1 MRNYSK
7 MLNSKQRIK
16 IFNGGFDMSDER
28 LIVALDFNKF
38 SDVKNLINELG
49 DDVVFYKV
57 GMELFY
63 SEGEKVVYWLKEQNK
78 KVFLDL
84 KLCDIPNTVAGGLCS
99 LMKLGAD
106 ILNVH
111 AVGGFEMMEA
121 GILSLRAESERLQI
135 PCPKLIAI
143 TVLTS
148 MDQSDWDGL
157 GYGNIDMTQQALHLA
172 KLAQFAGLDGVVSSP
187 QEAKAIRQ
195 ECGKDF
201 LIVTPGIRPIGS
213 DIDDQS
219 RVSLPSYAI
228 ENGSNYLVV
237 GRPIRSAENPL
248 QAARNILEEIKNVG
262 NV

>member
-1 MRNYSK
+1 MA
-7 MLNSKQRIK
+7 
-16 IFNGGFDMSDER
+16 DER
-28 LIVALDFNKF
+28 LIVALDFNNL
-38 SDVKNLINELG
+38 DDAKNLVNELG

-63 SEGEKVVYWLKEQNK
+63 SVGAEIVKWLKEQNK

-84 KLCDIPNTVAGGLCS
+84 KLFDIPNTVAGGLCS

-111 AVGGFEMMEA
+111 ASGGFEMMETA
-121 GILSLRAESERLQI
+121 ALSLRAEAERLNI
-135 PCPKLIAI
+135 TCPKIIAI

-148 MDQSDWDGL
+148 IDKQDWDGM
-157 GYGNIDMTQQALHLA
+157 GYDKIDMAQQVLHFA

-187 QEAKAIRQ
+187 QEAKMIRD

-213 DIDDQS
+213 DIDDQT
-219 RVSLPSYAI
+219 RISLPKYAI

-237 GRPIRSAENPL
+237 GRPIRSAENPKL
-248 QAARNILEEIKNVG
+248 AAQNILEEIREV
-262 NV
+262 

>member
-1 MRNYSK
+1 MA
-7 MLNSKQRIK
+7 
-16 IFNGGFDMSDER
+16 DER
-28 LIVALDFNKF
+28 LIVALDFNNF
-38 SDVKNLINELG
+38 DDAKNLVNELG

-63 SEGEKVVYWLKEQNK
+63 SEGAKVVQWLKDQNK

-99 LMKLGAD
+99 LMRLGAD

-111 AVGGFEMMEA
+111 ASGGFQMMETA
-121 GILSLRAESERLQI
+121 ILSLRSEAARLNI

-148 MDQSDWDGL
+148 IDKQDWDGM
-157 GYGNIDMTQQALHLA
+157 GYDKIDMTQQVLHFA

-187 QEAKAIRQ
+187 QEAKSIRD

-213 DIDDQS
+213 DIDDQT
-219 RVSLPSYAI
+219 RISLPKYAI

-237 GRPIRSAENPL
+237 GRPIRSADNPKL
-248 QAARNILEEIKNVG
+248 AAKNILEEIRDC
-262 NV
+262 

>member
-1 MRNYSK
+1 MA
-7 MLNSKQRIK
+7 
-16 IFNGGFDMSDER
+16 DER
-28 LIVALDFNKF
+28 LIVALDFNNL
-38 SDVKNLINELG
+38 DDAKNLVNELG

-63 SEGEKVVYWLKEQNK
+63 SVGGEIVKWLKEQNK

-84 KLCDIPNTVAGGLCS
+84 KLFDIPNTVAGGLCS

-111 AVGGFEMMEA
+111 ASGGFEMMETA
-121 GILSLRAESERLQI
+121 ALSLRAEAERLSV
-135 PCPKLIAI
+135 PCPKIIAI

-148 MDQSDWDGL
+148 IDKQDWDGM
-157 GYGNIDMTQQALHLA
+157 GYDKIDMAQQVLHFA

-187 QEAKAIRQ
+187 QEAKLIRDT
-195 ECGKDF
+195 CGKDF

-213 DIDDQS
+213 DIDDQT
-219 RVSLPSYAI
+219 RISLPKYAI

-237 GRPIRSAENPL
+237 GRPIRSAENPKL
-248 QAARNILEEIKNVG
+248 AAQNILEEIREV
-262 NV
+262 